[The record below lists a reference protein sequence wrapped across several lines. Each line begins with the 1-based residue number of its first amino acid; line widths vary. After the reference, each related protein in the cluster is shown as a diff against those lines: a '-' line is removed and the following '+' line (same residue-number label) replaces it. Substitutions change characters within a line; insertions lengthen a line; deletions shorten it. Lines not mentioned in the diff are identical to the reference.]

1 MKIEVNG
8 NKRGN
13 TLRAASAISKAAA
26 FFALLALLC
35 GCGDSGTEKDNLE
48 ASNTETGNAEAE
60 GAGMSAEEYME
71 SLFAECSYV
80 TPQMYERATSYAQGD
95 LSRLADVLR
104 RARAGEDITIGVI
117 GGSITQGYSASNM
130 ETKSYASLLRDWW
143 VETFPDSEITYVN
156 AGIGGTSSYLGVHR
170 VYEDLLVYEPD
181 FVVVEFSVN
190 DGNDFFYKKS
200 YENLVRRIL
209 TAESEPAV
217 MLLFM
222 TMEDGTSAQDN
233 DATVGFGYG
242 LPMLSYRN
250 AVLQEIEEGSFA
262 WSDISPD
269 NIHPNDM
276 GHAIVGELFDLYLSS
291 VYYGLDEM
299 EEGITP
305 FNASVMTKEVYMDAA
320 LLDSQD
326 ITPDELGSF
335 VEQNI
340 NYTYPN
346 DWYTEDGEEGIRFT
360 VEAANIG
367 IMYQRFINGSG
378 GQFEVYIDDEY
389 CMTLN
394 ADFPGGWGNAIE
406 TTEVYSTS
414 EKAVHTIEIRKKE
427 DSTGSVFALL
437 GLLVS

>member
-1 MKIEVNG
+1 MKIDANS
-8 NKRGN
+8 NKKRN
-13 TLRAASAISKAAA
+13 NLRARSVVSKAVVL
-26 FFALLALLC
+26 FMLLTLLC
-35 GCGDSGTEKDNLE
+35 GCGASDTKKDNLE
-48 ASNTETGNAEAE
+48 TNNAEAGNAEAE
-60 GAGMSAEEYME
+60 GTGMSTEEYME
-71 SLFAECSYV
+71 TLFAECSYV
-80 TPQMYERATSYAQGD
+80 TPEMYERATSYAQGD

-156 AGIGGTSSYLGVHR
+156 AGVGGTSSYLGVHR

-209 TAESEPAV
+209 TSESEPAV

-250 AVLQEIEEGSFA
+250 AVLEEIKAGSFA

-276 GHAIVGELFDLYLSS
+276 GHAIVGELFDLYLSA
-291 VYYGLDEM
+291 VYYELDEM
-299 EEGITP
+299 EEGVTP

-335 VEQNI
+335 AEQNV

-346 DWYTEDGEEGIRFT
+346 DWYTESGEEGIRFT
-360 VEAANIG
+360 VEAAGIG
-367 IMYQRFINGSG
+367 IMYQKFINGSG
-378 GQFEVYIDDEY
+378 GEFEVYIDGEY

-394 ADFPGGWGNAIE
+394 ANFSGGWGDAIE
-406 TTEVYSTS
+406 TTEVYSSS
-414 EKAVHTIEIRKKE
+414 EKEVHTIEIKKKE
-427 DSTGSVFALL
+427 DSASSVFALL

>member
-1 MKIEVNG
+1 MKTDTNG
-8 NKRGN
+8 NKKRN
-13 TLRAASAISKAAA
+13 TLRAASAIPKAAA
-26 FFALLALLC
+26 FFALLTLLC
-35 GCGDSGTEKDNLE
+35 GCAASGTETENL
-48 ASNTETGNAEAE
+48 ETGNAETGNSEAE
-60 GAGMSAEEYME
+60 GTGMSTEEYME
-71 SLFAECSYV
+71 TLFADCTYV
-80 TPQMYERATSYAQGD
+80 TPEMYERATSYAQGD

-156 AGIGGTSSYLGVHR
+156 AGVGGTSSYLGVHR

-209 TAESEPAV
+209 TSESEPAV

-233 DATVGFGYG
+233 DATVGFGYD

-250 AVLQEIEEGSFA
+250 AVLEEIKAGSFA

-276 GHAIVGELFDLYLSS
+276 GHAIVGELFDLYLSA
-291 VYYGLDEM
+291 VYYELDSM
-299 EEGITP
+299 EEGISP

-326 ITPDELGSF
+326 IIPDELGSF
-335 VEQNI
+335 AEQNV

-346 DWYTEDGEEGIRFT
+346 DWYTESGEEGIRFT

-367 IMYQRFINGSG
+367 IMYQKFTNGFG

-394 ADFPGGWGNAIE
+394 ADFRGGWGDAIE
-406 TTEVYSTS
+406 TTEVYSSS

>member
-1 MKIEVNG
+1 MKTDANG
-8 NKRGN
+8 NKKRN
-13 TLRAASAISKAAA
+13 TLRAASAVTKAAA
-26 FFALLALLC
+26 FFTLLALLC
-35 GCGDSGTEKDNLE
+35 GCGTSG
-48 ASNTETGNAEAE
+48 AETGNLETGSAEAGNVEAE
-60 GAGMSAEEYME
+60 GTEMSTEEYMAT
-71 SLFAECSYV
+71 LFADCTYV
-80 TPQMYERATSYAQGD
+80 TPGMYERATSYAQGD

-117 GGSITQGYSASNM
+117 GGSITQGYSASNLQ
-130 ETKSYASLLRDWW
+130 TKSYASLLRDWW

-156 AGIGGTSSYLGVHR
+156 AGVGGTSSYLGVHR

-190 DGNDFFYKKS
+190 DANDIFYKRS

-209 TAESEPAV
+209 TSESEPAV

-250 AVLQEIEEGSFA
+250 AVLEEIREGSFA

-276 GHAIVGELFDLYLSS
+276 GHAIVGELFDLYLSA
-291 VYYGLDEM
+291 VYYELDSM
-299 EEGITP
+299 EEGVTP

-326 ITPDELGSF
+326 ITPDEPGSF
-335 VEQNI
+335 TEQNV

-346 DWYTEDGEEGIRFT
+346 DWYTESGEEGICFT

-367 IMYQRFINGSG
+367 IMYQKFTNGSG

-394 ADFPGGWGNAIE
+394 ADFPGGWGDAIE
-406 TTEVYSTS
+406 TTEVYSSS
-414 EKAVHTIEIRKKE
+414 EKAVHTIEIKKKE

>member
-1 MKIEVNG
+1 MKRDVNG
-8 NKRGN
+8 NKKRN
-13 TLRAASAISKAAA
+13 TLRAASAASKAAA
-26 FFALLALLC
+26 LFVLLALLC
-35 GCGDSGTEKDNLE
+35 GCGDSGMEKDHLE
-48 ASNTETGNAEAE
+48 TDNAEIGNAEAE
-60 GAGMSAEEYME
+60 GTGMSTEEYME
-71 SLFAECSYV
+71 TLFAECSYV
-80 TPQMYERATSYAQGD
+80 TPEMYERATSYAQGD

-143 VETFPDSEITYVN
+143 VETFPDSEITYIN
-156 AGIGGTSSYLGVHR
+156 AGVGGTSSYLGVHR

-209 TAESEPAV
+209 TSESEPAV

-250 AVLQEIEEGSFA
+250 AVLEEIKAGSFA

-299 EEGITP
+299 EEGVTP
-305 FNASVMTKEVYMDAA
+305 FNVSVMTKEVYMDAA
-320 LLDSQD
+320 LLDSQN

-335 VEQNI
+335 TEQNV

-346 DWYTEDGEEGIRFT
+346 DWYTESGEEGIRFT

-367 IMYQRFINGSG
+367 IMYQKFTNGSG
-378 GQFEVYIDDEY
+378 GQFAVYIDDEY

-394 ADFPGGWGNAIE
+394 ADFPGGWGDAIE
-406 TTEVYSTS
+406 TTEVYSSS

>member
-80 TPQMYERATSYAQGD
+80 TPGMYERATSYAQGD

>member
-1 MKIEVNG
+1 MRIDVKRNRQGRALWAMPVFMKM
-8 NKRGN
+8 
-13 TLRAASAISKAAA
+13 TAFLAALALFSGCAAA
-26 FFALLALLC
+26 
-35 GCGDSGTEKDNLE
+35 GTEKDNLE
-48 ASNTETGNAEAE
+48 TGNAETGHTE
-60 GAGMSAEEYME
+60 TEQSKMSAEEYME
-71 SLFAECSYV
+71 TLFAECSYV
-80 TPQMYERATSYAQGD
+80 TPEMYERATSYAQGD
-95 LSRLADVLR
+95 LSRLADVMR
-104 RARAGEDITIGVI
+104 RAQAGEDITVGVI
-117 GGSITQGYSASNM
+117 GGSITQGYSASDM

-143 VETFPDSEITYVN
+143 VETFPDSEITYIN
-156 AGIGGTSSYLGVHR
+156 AGVGGTSSYLGVHR

-209 TAESEPAV
+209 TFESEPAV

-250 AVLQEIEEGSFA
+250 AVLDEIKAGSFSWA
-262 WSDISPD
+262 DISPD
-269 NIHPNDM
+269 NIHPNDR
-276 GHAIVGELFDLYLSS
+276 GHAVVGELFELYLSS
-291 VYYGLDEM
+291 VYYRLDEM

-305 FNASVMTKEVYMDAA
+305 FNASVMTKEVYMEAA

-326 ITPDELGSF
+326 ITPDVLGSF
-335 VEQNI
+335 VEQNV

-346 DWYTEDGEEGIRFT
+346 DWYTESGEEGIIFT

-367 IMYQRFINGSG
+367 IMYGRFTNGSG
-378 GQFEVYIDDEY
+378 GQYEVYVDDEY

-394 ADFPGGWGNAIE
+394 ADFPGGWGDSIE
-406 TTEVYSTS
+406 TTEVYTSS
-414 EKAVHTIEIRKKE
+414 EKTAHTVEIRKKE
-427 DSTGSVFALL
+427 DSEGSVFALL